1 MSASTVTP
9 ISVEEYLTNSA
20 YQHCEYVDGQI
31 VELRVGT
38 KSHARIQG
46 RCFRKLDEYFDSHP
60 GGYAGT
66 ELHCR
71 LKAGDR
77 TVYRLPDV
85 AVVLGEFNDDRYL
98 DRAPDLVVEIRSPD
112 DGLPALFRKM
122 DEYLSNGA
130 RLGWLILPEEKSA
143 FVFAPNAP
151 VRTVIFG
158 EMLLGGNV
166 LPDLQIP
173 LETLFA

>member
-1 MSASTVTP
+1 MSTH
-9 ISVEEYLTNSA
+9 N
-20 YQHCEYVDGQI
+20 
-31 VELRVGT
+31 
-38 KSHARIQG
+38 
-46 RCFRKLDEYFDSHP
+46 P

-77 TVYRLPDV
+77 TVYRLLDV

-130 RLGWLILPEEKSA
+130 RLGWLILPEESPPLCSLPTLGSA
-143 FVFAPNAP
+143 
-151 VRTVIFG
+151 
-158 EMLLGGNV
+158 
-166 LPDLQIP
+166 Q
-173 LETLFA
+173 